1 MHEVDEVSGLSKT
14 PASALH
20 FIERSSFEFKLPV
33 FESSTGTIFEGKNTF
48 QASTIESMEIH
59 SKGSRAEIV
68 IKGEYRDS
76 PTIKAPFGKQQ
87 SHSKPLE

>member
-1 MHEVDEVSGLSKT
+1 MHEVDEVSGVSKT

-20 FIERSSFEFKLPV
+20 FIERSSLELKFPKV
-33 FESSTGTIFEGKNTF
+33 ESSTGNVVEGRYTF